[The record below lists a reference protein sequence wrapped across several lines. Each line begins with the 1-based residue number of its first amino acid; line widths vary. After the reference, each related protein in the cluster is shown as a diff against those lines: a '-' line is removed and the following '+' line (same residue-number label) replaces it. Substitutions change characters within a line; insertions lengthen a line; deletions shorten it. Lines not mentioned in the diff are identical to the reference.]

1 MSDTTFAD
9 LQLSEGMLATVAD
22 FGYEAPTPIQEQ
34 TIRLLIEGRDV
45 IAQAQTGTGKTA
57 AFAIPIVECVDPERR
72 VTQALVLAP
81 TRELAVQVAEAV
93 HRLGHFKKLSVL
105 PVYGG
110 QPIERQLH
118 ALSRGVHVVIGTPGR
133 VLDHLRR
140 GTLQLGDIKYVVL
153 DEADE
158 MLDMGFLEDIE
169 SILDSAPPE
178 RQMALFSATIPP
190 RIAALAQRYLHDPV
204 QVTVQTA
211 QMSVPTIEQ
220 FYLEVTPRNK
230 LDALTRVLDHE
241 EPESAMIF
249 ARTKRDVDELG
260 EALQSRGFD
269 AETLHGDL
277 NQTQRD
283 RVLQRF
289 RGGQVDLL
297 VATQVAAR
305 GLDITG
311 VTHVFNYAI
320 PEDAESYVHRIGRT
334 GRAGRAGKAITLVQP
349 NEIRWLRVIER
360 IIGQKITPMRLPT
373 LVDIEARRRE
383 AMKVSIREKIAAGNL
398 LPFMQMVT
406 ELAEEFDLAEIAAAA
421 AKMASDGERPLTVM
435 VEPAQART
443 ISDGVER
450 GMVRLV
456 MNVGR
461 EAGVR
466 PGDIVGAIANEAGIP
481 GRAIGAID
489 IYDRVA
495 FVEVPA
501 SDRDQVIDALR
512 NTTIKG
518 RKLQVEAAE
527 GGNGKSAPP
536 PGPRQF
542 RTPSP
547 RRADSPDGE
556 RGGRPGRRSEGRP
569 YPSRRDFGGAA
580 KPRRRRD
587 A

>member
-1 MSDTTFAD
+1 MSETTFAD
-9 LQLSEGMLATVAD
+9 LQLSEGMLATVAEL
-22 FGYEAPTPIQEQ
+22 GYEAPTPIQEQ

-57 AFAIPIVECVDPERR
+57 AFAIPIVECVDQESKL
-72 VTQALVLAP
+72 TQALVLAP
-81 TRELAVQVAEAV
+81 TRELAVQVAAAV
-93 HRLGHFKKLSVL
+93 HRLGHSKRLSVL

-118 ALSRGVHVVIGTPGR
+118 ALSRGVQVVIGTPGR

-169 SILDSAPPE
+169 SILDSAPPG

-204 QVTVQTA
+204 QVMVQTT
-211 QMSVPTIEQ
+211 QMSVPTIAQ
-220 FYLEVTPRNK
+220 FYVEVTPRNK

-249 ARTKRDVDELG
+249 ARTRRDVDELG

-277 NQTQRD
+277 NQAQRD

-289 RGGQVDLL
+289 RSGQVDLL

-373 LVDIEARRRE
+373 LVDIETRRRE
-383 AMKVSIREKIAAGNL
+383 AMKACIRDKIAAGNL

-421 AKMASDGERPLTVM
+421 AKMASDGERPLTEM

-456 MNVGR
+456 MNLGR

-501 SDRDQVIDALR
+501 DDRDRVLEALR

-518 RKLQVEAAE
+518 RKLQVEVAD
-527 GGNGKSAPP
+527 GGGKSAPP
-536 PGPRQF
+536 SAPRQF
-542 RTPSP
+542 RTP
-547 RRADSPDGE
+547 
-556 RGGRPGRRSEGRP
+556 RGGPEGPRASRDGRTGRRSEGKA
-569 YPSRRDFGGAA
+569 YPSRRSDSGATRPG
-580 KPRRRRD
+580 KRRD
-587 A
+587 

>member
-1 MSDTTFAD
+1 
-9 LQLSEGMLATVAD
+9 
-22 FGYEAPTPIQEQ
+22 
-34 TIRLLIEGRDV
+34 
-45 IAQAQTGTGKTA
+45 
-57 AFAIPIVECVDPERR
+57 
-72 VTQALVLAP
+72 
-81 TRELAVQVAEAV
+81 
-93 HRLGHFKKLSVL
+93 
-105 PVYGG
+105 
-110 QPIERQLH
+110 
-118 ALSRGVHVVIGTPGR
+118 
-133 VLDHLRR
+133 
-140 GTLQLGDIKYVVL
+140 
-153 DEADE
+153 
-158 MLDMGFLEDIE
+158 
-169 SILDSAPPE
+169 
-178 RQMALFSATIPP
+178 
-190 RIAALAQRYLHDPV
+190 
-204 QVTVQTA
+204 
-211 QMSVPTIEQ
+211 
-220 FYLEVTPRNK
+220 
-230 LDALTRVLDHE
+230 VLDHE

-373 LVDIEARRRE
+373 LVDIETRRRE
-383 AMKVSIREKIAAGNL
+383 AMKACIRDKIAAGNL

-421 AKMASDGERPLTVM
+421 AKMASDGERPLTEM

-456 MNVGR
+456 MNLGR
-461 EAGVR
+461 EAGLR

-501 SDRDQVIDALR
+501 DDRDRVVEALR

-518 RKLQVEAAE
+518 RKLQIEVAD
-527 GGNGKSAPP
+527 GSSGKSAPP
-536 PGPRQF
+536 SAPRQF
-542 RTPSP
+542 RTPRGGPSGT
-547 RRADSPDGE
+547 RADRD
-556 RGGRPGRRSEGRP
+556 GRPGRRTEGGA
-569 YPSRRDFGGAA
+569 YPSRRGPGG
-580 KPRRRRD
+580 PTRPGRHRD
-587 A
+587 